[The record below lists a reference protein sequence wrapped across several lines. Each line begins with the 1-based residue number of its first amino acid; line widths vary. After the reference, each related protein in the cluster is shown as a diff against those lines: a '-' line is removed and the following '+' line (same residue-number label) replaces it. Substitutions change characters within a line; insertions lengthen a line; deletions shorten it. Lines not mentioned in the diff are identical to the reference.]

1 MFTSITSCK
10 TPPFLLEL
18 GSKIF
23 SPPKEPKHMHAETF
37 DPVLAS
43 QTIDTIRLLS
53 ADAVEQ
59 ANSGHPGTPMEGA
72 PLAYLLYSRHMRHN
86 PANPDWP
93 GRDRFILSCGH
104 ASMLLYSTLH
114 LSGYDVSLDDLK
126 NFRQFDSKTPGHPE
140 FGHTQGVETTTGPLG
155 QGIAVGTGMAMGA
168 RYLADTLD
176 KDLFDYTIYAICSD
190 GDVMEGV
197 SAEAAS
203 LAGHLKLGN
212 LVYLYLDNKIT
223 IEGDTSLAFS
233 EEVATRY
240 LSYGWHV
247 ERVTGENLA
256 EVDAAI
262 ARAKRDPRPSMI
274 ITRTNIG
281 QGAPNKQGTSAAHG
295 APLGKE
301 ELALTKQALGFDP
314 EQSFVV
320 PEAVYSHMAAIKERG
335 AQLEADWNTR
345 CEEKCAANQALADWC
360 ANKPLTAEQIDAL
373 LPTFEAGGSAATRST
388 SGQVLNA
395 LATGLPMM
403 LGGSADLAP
412 SNNTHLKGEEAF
424 TPESAGRN
432 IHFGIREHAM
442 GSILNGLCHTRGLL
456 PFGATFMIFSD
467 YMRPPMRMAALMG
480 LAPVYVLTHDSIGVG
495 EDGPTHQPVE
505 QLCGLRSVPNLTVM
519 RPCDANETA
528 QAWKAALLN
537 RQGPTALILTRQ
549 NLPTLDRQHYAAA
562 EATQKGAYV
571 LAAEQ
576 GELQL
581 ILMASGSEVQH
592 ALAARDTLQNEGIG
606 VRVVSMPSWELFE
619 QQDAA
624 YKEEVLPSSCR
635 TRLAVE
641 AASTFGWERYIGL
654 DGAIVGMTGFGA
666 SAPGNKLMEHF
677 GFTADN
683 VVAKAKELLG

>member
-1 MFTSITSCK
+1 MYAQI
-10 TPPFLLEL
+10 
-18 GSKIF
+18 
-23 SPPKEPKHMHAETF
+23 
-37 DPVLAS
+37 DPVLA
-43 QTIDTIRLLS
+43 QKTIDTIRLLS
-53 ADAVEQ
+53 ADAVQQ

-72 PLAYLLYSRHMRHN
+72 PLAYLLYTKHMRHN

-114 LSGYDVSLDDLK
+114 LSGYDLSLDDLK

-155 QGIAVGTGMAMGA
+155 QGIAVGVGMAMGA
-168 RYLADTLD
+168 RFLADKLD
-176 KDLFDYTIYAICSD
+176 QELFDYTTYAICSD
-190 GDVMEGV
+190 GDLMEGV

-203 LAGHLKLGN
+203 LAGHLQLGN

-262 ARAKRDPRPSMI
+262 ERAKRDPRPSMI

-281 QGAPNKQGTSAAHG
+281 QGSPNKQGTAAAHG
-295 APLGKE
+295 APLGGD
-301 ELALTKQALGFDP
+301 ELKLTKQALGFDP

-320 PEAVYSHMAAIKERG
+320 PEAVYSHMAGLKQRG
-335 AQLEADWNTR
+335 AELEQQWQGQCDA
-345 CEEKCAANQALADWC
+345 KAATNSALADWC
-360 ANKPLTAEQIDAL
+360 ADKPLTAETVDAL
-373 LPTFEAGGSAATRST
+373 LPTFETGGSMATRSS
-388 SGQVLNA
+388 SGQVLNT
-395 LATGLPMM
+395 LAAGLPMM
-403 LGGSADLAP
+403 MGGSADLAP
-412 SNNTHLKGEEAF
+412 SNNTHLNGEGAFSAEA
-424 TPESAGRN
+424 ADRN

-442 GSILNGLCHTRGLL
+442 GSILNGLCHTQGLL

-480 LAPVYVLTHDSIGVG
+480 IAPIYVFTHDSIGVG

-505 QLCGLRSVPNLTVM
+505 QLTGMRSVPNLNVI

-528 QAWKAALLN
+528 QAWKAALLT
-537 RQGPTALILTRQ
+537 RSGPTALIFTRQ
-549 NLPTLDRQHYAAA
+549 NLPTLDRTMFGAA
-562 EATQKGAYV
+562 EGLQQGAYV
-571 LAAEQ
+571 LAKEQ

-592 ALAARDTLQNEGIG
+592 ALAAREQLQQQG
-606 VRVVSMPSWELFE
+606 VGTRVVSMPCWELFE

-624 YKEEVLPSSCR
+624 YKEQVFPNSCR
-635 TRLAVE
+635 KRLAVE
-641 AASTFGWERYIGL
+641 AASTFGWERYTGL
-654 DGAIVGMTGFGA
+654 DGDVIGMTGFGA
-666 SAPGNKLMEHF
+666 SAPGGQLMEHF

-683 VVAKAKELLG
+683 VLKVAQQLLAK

>member
-1 MFTSITSCK
+1 
-10 TPPFLLEL
+10 
-18 GSKIF
+18 
-23 SPPKEPKHMHAETF
+23 MHAETF
-37 DPVLAS
+37 DPVLAK

-53 ADAVEQ
+53 ADAVEK

-72 PLAYLLYSRHMRHN
+72 PLAYLIYTRHLRHN
-86 PANPDWP
+86 PENPVWP

-114 LSGYDVSLDDLK
+114 LSGYDISLDDLK
-126 NFRQFDSKTPGHPE
+126 NFRQFGSKTPGHPE
-140 FGHTQGVETTTGPLG
+140 FGHTPGVETTTGPLG

-168 RYLADTLD
+168 RYLQKNLD
-176 KDLFDYTIYAICSD
+176 KDLFDYTVYAICSD

-197 SAEAAS
+197 ASEAAS

-240 LSYGWHV
+240 LAYGWHV

-262 ARAKRDPRPSMI
+262 ERAKRDPRPSMI

-281 QGAPNKQGTSAAHG
+281 QGAPNKQGTAAAHG
-295 APLGKE
+295 APLGTD
-301 ELALTKQALGFDP
+301 ELALAKQALGFDP
-314 EQSFVV
+314 EQSFAV
-320 PEAVYSHMAAIKERG
+320 PESVYTHMAQLKERG
-335 AQLEADWNTR
+335 QKLETAWNQE
-345 CEEKCAANQALADWC
+345 CQQKCATNTALADWYSDSE
-360 ANKPLTAEQIDAL
+360 LSAEQIDAL
-373 LPTFEAGGSAATRST
+373 LPTFEAGSSAATRSS

-395 LATGLPMM
+395 LAAGLPMM

-424 TPESAGRN
+424 TPEAAGRN

-480 LAPVYVLTHDSIGVG
+480 IAPVYVLTHDSIGVG
-495 EDGPTHQPVE
+495 EDGPTHQPIE
-505 QLCGLRSVPNLTVM
+505 QLCGLRSVPNLTVL

-528 QAWKAALLN
+528 QAWKAALIN

-549 NLPTLDRQHYAAA
+549 NLPTLDRNQYASADGV
-562 EATQKGAYV
+562 QKGAYV
-571 LAAEQ
+571 LAAEE
-576 GELQL
+576 GDLQL

-592 ALAARDTLQNEGIG
+592 ALAAREILHQQGVG

-619 QQDAA
+619 NQDSA
-624 YKEEVLPSSCR
+624 YKEEVLPSACR
-635 TRLAVE
+635 ARLAVE

-666 SAPGNKLMEHF
+666 SAPGGQLMDHF
-677 GFTADN
+677 GFTTDN
-683 VVAKAKELLG
+683 VVAKAKELIG

>member
-1 MFTSITSCK
+1 
-10 TPPFLLEL
+10 
-18 GSKIF
+18 
-23 SPPKEPKHMHAETF
+23 MHSAPLDSDVTK
-37 DPVLAS
+37 

-53 ADAVEQ
+53 ADAVQQ

-72 PLAYLLYSRHMRHN
+72 PLAYLLYNRHMRHN
-86 PANPDWP
+86 PANPEWP

-155 QGIAVGTGMAMGA
+155 QGIAVGAGMAMGA
-168 RYLADTLD
+168 KFLGDTLD
-176 KDLFDYTIYAICSD
+176 SELFDYNIYAICSD

-197 SAEAAS
+197 AAESAS
-203 LAGHLKLGN
+203 LAGHLQLGN
-212 LVYLYLDNKIT
+212 LIYLYLDNKIT

-262 ARAKRDPRPSMI
+262 ERAKRDPRPSMI

-281 QGAPNKQGTSAAHG
+281 QGSPNKQGTSAAHG
-295 APLGKE
+295 APLGAD
-301 ELALTKQALGFDP
+301 ELKLTKQALGFDP

-320 PEAVYSHMAAIKERG
+320 PDAVYGHMDELKARG
-335 AQLEADWNTR
+335 ADLEKQWQAKCDTKCKTNT
-345 CEEKCAANQALADWC
+345 ALADWC
-360 ANKPLTAEQIDAL
+360 ANKPLTAETVDAL
-373 LPTFEAGGSAATRST
+373 LPEFEAGSSMATRAS
-388 SGQVLNA
+388 SGKVLNA
-395 LATGLPMM
+395 LAAGLPLMI
-403 LGGSADLAP
+403 GGSADLAP
-412 SNNTHLKGEEAF
+412 SNNTHLNGEGAF
-424 TPESAGRN
+424 SAASSGRN

-442 GSILNGLCHTRGLL
+442 GSILNGLCHTRGII

-480 LAPVYVLTHDSIGVG
+480 IAPIYVFTHDSIGVG

-505 QLCGLRSVPNLTVM
+505 QLTGLRSVPNLNVI

-528 QAWKAALLN
+528 QAWRSALLN
-537 RQGPTALILTRQ
+537 RTTPTALIFTRQ
-549 NLPTLDRQHYAAA
+549 NLPTIDRTQFGAA
-562 EATQKGAYV
+562 EGVQQGGYI
-571 LAAEQ
+571 LAKED

-581 ILMASGSEVQH
+581 ILLASGSEVQH
-592 ALAARDTLQNEGIG
+592 AMAAREKLQQQG
-606 VRVVSMPSWELFE
+606 VGTRVVSMPCWELFE
-619 QQDAA
+619 QQDAN
-624 YKEEVLPSSCR
+624 YKEQVLPNGCR
-635 TRLAVE
+635 KRLAVE

-654 DGAIVGMTGFGA
+654 DGAVVGMTGFGA
-666 SAPGNKLMEHF
+666 SAPGDKLMEHF
-677 GFTADN
+677 GFTAEN
-683 VVAKAKELLG
+683 VLKAAQQLLAK

>member
-1 MFTSITSCK
+1 MHPASLDSAITK
-10 TPPFLLEL
+10 
-18 GSKIF
+18 
-23 SPPKEPKHMHAETF
+23 
-37 DPVLAS
+37 

-72 PLAYLLYSRHMRHN
+72 PLAYLLYTRHMRHN

-114 LSGYDVSLDDLK
+114 LSGYDISLDDLK

-155 QGIAVGTGMAMGA
+155 QGIAVGAGMAMGA
-168 RYLADTLD
+168 KFLADNLD
-176 KDLFDYTIYAICSD
+176 AELFDYNIYAICSD

-197 SAEAAS
+197 AAESAS
-203 LAGHLKLGN
+203 LAGHLRLGN
-212 LVYLYLDNKIT
+212 LIYLYLDNKIT

-247 ERVTGENLA
+247 ERVSGEDLA

-262 ARAKRDPRPSMI
+262 ERAKLDPRPSMI

-281 QGAPNKQGTSAAHG
+281 QGSPNKQGTAAAHG
-295 APLGKE
+295 APLGKD
-301 ELALTKQALGFDP
+301 ELKLTKQALGFDP

-320 PEAVYSHMAAIKERG
+320 PDAVSSHMAELKERG
-335 AQLEADWNTR
+335 AQFEQQWQTLCDT
-345 CEEKCAANQALADWC
+345 KCADNIALADWC
-360 ANKPLTAEQIDAL
+360 ANKPLTAATVDAL
-373 LPTFEAGGSAATRST
+373 LPTFEAGGSMATRSS

-395 LATGLPMM
+395 LATGLPLM

-412 SNNTHLKGEEAF
+412 SNNTNLNGETAF
-424 TPESAGRN
+424 CAEKSGRN

-442 GSILNGLCHTRGLL
+442 GSILNGLCHTRGLI

-480 LAPVYVLTHDSIGVG
+480 IAPIYVFTHDSIGVG
-495 EDGPTHQPVE
+495 EDGPTHQPIE
-505 QLCGLRSVPNLTVM
+505 QLNSLRTVPNLNVI

-528 QAWKAALLN
+528 QAWRAALLQ
-537 RQGPTALILTRQ
+537 RSGPTALILTRQ
-549 NLPTLDRQHYAAA
+549 NLPTIDREKFGVA
-562 EATQKGAYV
+562 EGLQQGGYI
-571 LAAEQ
+571 LAKEE
-576 GELQL
+576 GELQM
-581 ILMASGSEVQH
+581 ILLASGSEVQH
-592 ALAARDTLQNEGIG
+592 TMVAREQLQQQGIG
-606 VRVVSMPSWELFE
+606 TRIVSMPCWELFE

-624 YKEEVLPSSCR
+624 YKEQVLPNSCR
-635 TRLAVE
+635 KRLAIE
-641 AASTFGWERYIGL
+641 AASTFGWERYVGL
-654 DGAIVGMTGFGA
+654 DGEVIGMTGFGA
-666 SAPGNKLMEHF
+666 SAPGGELMEHF

-683 VVAKAKELLG
+683 VLQTAQQLLAK